1 MTVALF
7 CILILFSNVIK
18 ADAEHES
25 SLYVT
30 PNLSE
35 QTQVCI
41 LCHMKITPGIVEDW
55 KTSRHSKMTP
65 EMAIKKPALERRI
78 SSDSI
83 PEALMAVAVGCYE
96 CHSQNP
102 SIHKDNFDHFSFKI
116 NVIVSPND
124 CKTCHSVEVDQ
135 YSISKKAYAL
145 DNLQK
150 NPLYHTLVETLTSTK
165 KIEGNE
171 IIDLESSENTKLEA
185 CYSCHG
191 SMVSVDGTRKISTG
205 SGDID
210 VPNLINWPNQ
220 GVGRINPDGSRGAC
234 TPCHPRH
241 SFSIEIARKP
251 YTCSQCHLEPDVP
264 GFEVYKDSKHGNIF
278 SSKQHEWNW
287 DNVPWRVGKDFTAP
301 TCTVCHNSLIVTEDN
316 KVIESRTH
324 NFGSRLWVR
333 LFGLPYSH
341 PQPKTGKTYLIKN
354 KDGLPLPTA
363 FDGELSAE
371 YLIDKDEQMQ
381 RQNVMKKI
389 CRCCHNIDLINQHF
403 TKMDSTIAET
413 DKMTLA
419 ATQLLLQ
426 AWNEGLEDQSNPFDE
441 MIERRWLKQWFF
453 NANSIRFGSAM
464 GGYDYIAFKNGWF
477 QLIENLHEMQEMLA
491 LKKILNKNGIK

>member
-1 MTVALF
+1 MRQKLSALF
-7 CILILFSNVIK
+7 CMLILFYNIIDVG
-18 ADAEHES
+18 AEEES
-25 SLYVT
+25 LFPET
-30 PNLSE
+30 PDLSE
-35 QTQVCI
+35 QTQICI
-41 LCHMKITPGIVEDW
+41 LCHRKSTPGIVRDW
-55 KTSRHSKMTP
+55 MTSRHSKTTP
-65 EMAIKKPALERRI
+65 DMAIKKPVLERRV

-102 SIHKDNFDHFSFKI
+102 SVHKDNFDHFGFKI

-124 CKTCHSVEVDQ
+124 CKTCHPVEVEQ
-135 YSISKKAYAL
+135 YSVSKKAYAL

-150 NPLYHTLVETLTSTK
+150 NTLYHTLVETLTSTK
-165 KIEGNE
+165 KVEVDE
-171 IIDLESSENTKLEA
+171 IINLESSENTKLEA

-191 SMVSVDGTRKISTG
+191 SMISVNGTKTISTG

-241 SFSIEIARKP
+241 SFSIETARKP

-264 GFEVYKDSKHGNIF
+264 GFEVYRDSKHGNIF
-278 SSKQHEWNW
+278 SSLQHEWNW
-287 DNVPWRVGKDFTAP
+287 NNIPWRVGKDFTAP
-301 TCTVCHNSLIVTEDN
+301 TCAVCHNSLIVNEDN
-316 KVIESRTH
+316 KVIVSRTH
-324 NFGSRLWVR
+324 NFGARLWVR

-354 KDGLPLPTA
+354 KDDLPLPTA
-363 FDGELSAE
+363 LDGELSTE

-381 RQNVMKKI
+381 RRDVMKKV
-389 CRCCHNIDLINQHF
+389 CQCCHNIDLINQHF
-403 TKMDSTIAET
+403 AKMDSTIAET
-413 DKMTLA
+413 DRMTLA
-419 ATQLLLQ
+419 ATELLLK
-426 AWNEGLEDQSNPFDE
+426 AWNEGLEDRSNPFDE

-464 GGYDYIAFKNGWF
+464 GGYDHTTFKNGWF
-477 QLIENLHEMQEMLA
+477 QLVENLQEMKEMAA
-491 LKKILNKNGIK
+491 LKKALKK